1 MKLAANLASVCR
13 LKEQDKK
20 DKSGNSS
27 VQRLFPTTCGE
38 ARTTEKR
45 LRICLFTLQP
55 PLKRSSIQKTDHSYR
70 KFNLFRDAKHSSPG
84 RGWDILQPEQVTENW
99 TPCSEVEKGAV
110 QQQLELLLASPLF
123 HSSKRYPSFL
133 RFAVA
138 RVLAGQTDQLKERI
152 LGIEI
157 FERPADYDTNTDPIV
172 RVTAAEIRKRIEQYY
187 QDPKHSHEIRLFLPA
202 GSYAPQFYWPGHPS
216 GLPAGSLESPN
227 DGSGAIKAQPASTL
241 SIAPQTKRI
250 FTAGRTLT
258 FALAVLVVV
267 IASTTLWRA
276 SRPPVLRQF
285 WDPFVNSP
293 NPVFIC
299 VADQSQYSTIRL
311 RDAADPLHEITLPDS
326 MVTLIIDDVS
336 PLVNIAALLRTYGK
350 TSRVLG
356 ESNTTLTDLRRGPSI
371 FIGAFDNTWTLRLT
385 SPLHFH
391 FANDAAMKKLWIEDR
406 SNPGKHNWM
415 MDRSQQQTG
424 TYSDYAIVARFTDP
438 NIEQLVVVGAGIGR
452 GGTVAAG
459 EFLVDENRMEEMLKQ
474 VSGDWKRKNI
484 EIVLETQIIGDR
496 SGPPRISAVYIW

>member
-1 MKLAANLASVCR
+1 M
-13 LKEQDKK
+13 
-20 DKSGNSS
+20 
-27 VQRLFPTTCGE
+27 
-38 ARTTEKR
+38 
-45 LRICLFTLQP
+45 
-55 PLKRSSIQKTDHSYR
+55 
-70 KFNLFRDAKHSSPG
+70 
-84 RGWDILQPEQVTENW
+84 QPEQVTENW

-187 QDPKHSHEIRLFLPA
+187 QDAKHSHEIRLFLPA

-216 GLPAGSLESPN
+216 GLPASPLESPN
-227 DGSGAIKAQPASTL
+227 DGSDAIKAQSASTL

-250 FTAGRTLT
+250 FTAGRTLA
-258 FALAVLVVV
+258 FALAVLALA

-285 WDPFVNSP
+285 WEPFVNSP
-293 NPVFIC
+293 NPVLIC
-299 VADQSQYSTIRL
+299 VADQSQYSNIRL